1 MLAGWCLNTIVF
13 LPNRDT
19 SCFVI
24 LHAKRYRD
32 VTDGPVVFAIFRE
45 LICKKSSGFSARVNY
60 FQLMKRWNE
69 FKKLHKY

>member
-1 MLAGWCLNTIVF
+1 M
-13 LPNRDT
+13 PNRDT

-45 LICKKSSGFSARVNY
+45 LICNKSSGFSARVSKLFSAY
-60 FQLMKRWNE
+60 EKVERV
-69 FKKLHKY
+69 KKLHKYSNGRFRN